1 MLLYH
6 YTDSESLVEIVKEK
20 LILATEGS
28 VFDHGAKE
36 SVFFSTKVNFDI
48 KYLAIVD
55 KMLAAYVGP
64 VDV

>member
-6 YTDSESLVEIVKEK
+6 YTDSESLVEIVKDQ

-28 VFDHGAKE
+28 VLDQGATE
-36 SVFFSTKVNFDI
+36 SVFFTTKVNFDI

-55 KMLAAYVGP
+55 KMLAT
-64 VDV
+64 

>member
-6 YTDSESLVEIVKEK
+6 YTDSESLVEIVKDK

-28 VFDHGAKE
+28 VFDQGAKE
-36 SVFFSTKVNFDI
+36 SVFFTTKVNFDI

-55 KMLAAYVGP
+55 KMLAT
-64 VDV
+64 

>member
-28 VFDHGAKE
+28 VLDQGAKE
-36 SVFFSTKVNFDI
+36 SVFFTTKVNFD
-48 KYLAIVD
+48 V
-55 KMLAAYVGP
+55 
-64 VDV
+64 